1 MHTLMCAS
9 VLIICIL
16 STLLNGTDWFLGGLL
31 WILVVPILYIICK
44 RIYGGLTVKDP
55 DKYPVNPKTKL
66 GRNDLFKLG
75 GFYMGMG
82 VFALL
87 ARWFL
92 QWYEG
97 DWAEEYYIEEWETGL
112 FSDFEMML
120 TVITVTG
127 IITFAVGIIFW
138 MAGKKFEKF

>member
-1 MHTLMCAS
+1 
-9 VLIICIL
+9 
-16 STLLNGTDWFLGGLL
+16 
-31 WILVVPILYIICK
+31 
-44 RIYGGLTVKDP
+44 
-55 DKYPVNPKTKL
+55 
-66 GRNDLFKLG
+66 
-75 GFYMGMG
+75 MGMG